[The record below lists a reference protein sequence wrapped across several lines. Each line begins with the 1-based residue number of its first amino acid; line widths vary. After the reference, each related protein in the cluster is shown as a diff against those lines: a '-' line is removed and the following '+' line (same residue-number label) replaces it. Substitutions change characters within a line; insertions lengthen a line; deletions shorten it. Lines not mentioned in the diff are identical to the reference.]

1 MPHIEGQSFAEIS
14 IRFNSLYYRDHI
26 ITINILYRTSTYIR
40 YNYLRADL
48 HLSNMMIDVD
58 GSPTGYVAWYNH
70 HTEASRIRP
79 LRTALKN
86 DKFGVQR
93 MEMLAIYFA
102 LADNYNH
109 FKKIGSKSIKKGRR
123 LIVRIRNDSKST
135 VDQLQG
141 ISEIRDTVLQRICT
155 AIKKLCVGM
164 TTRYNNTTLI
174 FNYLERTRNIAG
186 LLLEQRRR
194 KQREKMIFLNQYNNN
209 FRIRGVRA
217 LDFKPI
223 RSMYDKM

>member
-26 ITINILYRTSTYIR
+26 ITSHILYRTSTYIR

-109 FKKIGSKSIKKGRR
+109 FKKIGSKSMKKGRR
-123 LIVRIRNDSKST
+123 LIVRIRSDSKST

-141 ISEIRDTVLQRICT
+141 ISEIRYRIAKNLYCNKKVMCRNDNTLQ
-155 AIKKLCVGM
+155 
-164 TTRYNNTTLI
+164 
-174 FNYLERTRNIAG
+174 
-186 LLLEQRRR
+186 
-194 KQREKMIFLNQYNNN
+194 
-209 FRIRGVRA
+209 
-217 LDFKPI
+217 
-223 RSMYDKM
+223 